1 MGHTSRRHTLV
12 GVRADTNLSAKKR
25 EEQ

>member
-1 MGHTSRRHTLV
+1 MGTPAGDTHSL
-12 GVRADTNLSAKKR
+12 VRADTNLSAKKR